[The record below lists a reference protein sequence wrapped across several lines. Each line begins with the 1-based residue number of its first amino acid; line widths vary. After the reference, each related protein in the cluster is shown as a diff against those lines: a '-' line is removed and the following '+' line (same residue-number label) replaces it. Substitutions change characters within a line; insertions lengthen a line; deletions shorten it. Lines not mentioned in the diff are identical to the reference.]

1 MTSETTRGNAHGRVC
16 PKWMAYTFDNRF
28 RRLFHAPPKLLGPY
42 VSPGSTVLD
51 IGCGLGFFSIGMA
64 KLVGEDG
71 FVVAAD
77 IQAEMLGV
85 LEKRAERA
93 GVAEQ
98 IATHRATPDRIG
110 LDRQFDFALACWVVH
125 EVPDMTAFMS
135 EVRSLLKPGARF
147 LVMEP
152 RTHVSETGFEKT
164 ITCARL
170 AGLRLIE
177 RPRISLSRSAVFE
190 RPRD

>member
-28 RRLFHAPPKLLGPY
+28 RRLFHAPSKLLGPY

-51 IGCGLGFFSIGMA
+51 VGCGLGFFSIGMA

-93 GVAEQ
+93 GVAQQ
-98 IATHRATPDRIG
+98 IATHRATPNRIG
-110 LDRQFDFALACWVVH
+110 LDRQFDFVLACWMVH
-125 EVPDMTAFMS
+125 ETPDMAAFMS

-152 RTHVSETGFEKT
+152 RTHVSGTDFEET
-164 ITCARL
+164 ITCATL

-177 RPRISLSRSAVFE
+177 RPHISLSRSAVFE
-190 RPRD
+190 RPQD